1 MNKTGS
7 KLLLP
12 TGPQQIGLPLP
23 AVQQKLQLQRI
34 FLICRNATSDEIH
47 EAFAGEEECVACGE
61 GSSGI
66 ESLQHTAGP
75 SPGLVI
81 LELEGFS
88 LEGMEI
94 AGALKLS
101 MPEVPL
107 FLVSE
112 HCSMQSEKQA
122 ISYGIDAMFETK
134 EELRSLVLNARALLH
149 HAWAILSSTNEA
161 GDCRGYCQQR
171 MAPS

>member
-1 MNKTGS
+1 MSKTGS
-7 KLLLP
+7 KLFLP
-12 TGPQQIGLPLP
+12 TGPHQIGLPLP
-23 AVQQKLQLQRI
+23 AVHQELQLQRI
-34 FLICRNATSDEIH
+34 FLICRNATSDAIRKS
-47 EAFAGEEECVACGE
+47 FAGEEEFVACGE

-112 HCSMQSEKQA
+112 HCSMQSERQA

-134 EELRSLVLNARALLH
+134 DELSSLVLNARALLH
-149 HAWAILSSTNEA
+149 HAWAVLSSTKAA
-161 GDCRGYCQQR
+161 GDCRG
-171 MAPS
+171 

>member
-7 KLLLP
+7 KLLLS

-23 AVQQKLQLQRI
+23 AVHQKLQLQRI
-34 FLICRNATSDEIH
+34 FLVCRNATSDAIRKS
-47 EAFAGEEECVACGE
+47 FAGEEEFVACGE

-75 SPGLVI
+75 SPSLVI

-88 LEGMEI
+88 LEGIEI

-112 HCSMQSEKQA
+112 HCSMQSEKRA

-134 EELRSLVLNARALLH
+134 DELSSLVLNARALLR
-149 HAWAILSSTNEA
+149 HAWAVLSSTKEA
-161 GDCRGYCQQR
+161 GGCHG
-171 MAPS
+171 

>member
-7 KLLLP
+7 KLLA
-12 TGPQQIGLPLP
+12 TGPHQIGLPLP
-23 AVQQKLQLQRI
+23 AVYQKHQLQRI
-34 FLICRNATSDEIH
+34 FLICRNATSDAIRNS
-47 EAFAGEEECVACGE
+47 FAGEEEFVACGE
-61 GSSGI
+61 GASGI
-66 ESLQHTAGP
+66 ESLQRTAGP

-88 LEGMEI
+88 LEEMEI
-94 AGALKLS
+94 VGALKLS

-107 FLVSE
+107 FLVCE

-134 EELRSLVLNARALLH
+134 EELSSLVLNARALLH
-149 HAWAILSSTNEA
+149 HACTASARAAGSWMKEA
-161 GDCRGYCQQR
+161 GTFRG
-171 MAPS
+171 